1 VDGFLNVLKPKGVT
15 SHDVVMIARRS
26 LREDRLGHLGT
37 LDPLAVGVLPL
48 ACGTYRRLSEYF
60 LGEDKR
66 YFAEFTFGVRTDT
79 GDTDGDVVEERDAS
93 RLTPDDVR
101 RALHGFTGTIMQ
113 RPPSY
118 SALKVGGRKLMD
130 LAREGALV
138 EPEPREV
145 VIHEL
150 SLSGWMPG
158 AKPKGLFSMRVGRG
172 TYVRSLAFSLGDI
185 VGCGATVS
193 YLLRSRVGK
202 FRLKDA
208 VTVPE
213 LRKLG
218 ASRRA
223 QEAIVPPLSV
233 MPGYPVFVLRPG
245 ADDKVSHGVAI
256 GMADVRP
263 ADGSD
268 ERQMALPDRKVSTIP
283 FGVTPL
289 TDVRYKT
296 GESYRAIVAM
306 PDGREIAAVVSVQD
320 DGHLKYEKVMI
331 SKG

>member
-1 VDGFLNVLKPKGVT
+1 
-15 SHDVVMIARRS
+15 
-26 LREDRLGHLGT
+26 
-37 LDPLAVGVLPL
+37 
-48 ACGTYRRLSEYF
+48 
-60 LGEDKR
+60 
-66 YFAEFTFGVRTDT
+66 
-79 GDTDGDVVEERDAS
+79 
-93 RLTPDDVR
+93 
-101 RALHGFTGTIMQ
+101 
-113 RPPSY
+113 
-118 SALKVGGRKLMD
+118 MD

-233 MPGYPVFVLRPG
+233 MPGYPVFVLRPR

-268 ERQMALPDRKVSTIP
+268 ERQMALPDRKVSTVP